1 MLPHIFCCKKVCRF
15 PPGILATLPKS
26 SFSPPD
32 SGLVTSIPS
41 ILLYIP
47 VRVCYYNMVKRVR
60 GCFHGRGVIFIQS
73 SFIGIRK
80 ERVFPWVCWRTRGTS
95 SARTPL
101 HATCWRSFCCIRAF
115 TFWCIT
121 ALRTGYTSTSGSFW
135 PGGSASMAAAAPASR
150 STPVPPSA
158 DACSL
163 ITAWASCSVRPVRS
177 GTTAPSTTVSLWAAP
192 ARTPA
197 SATPLWATTC

>member
-26 SFSPPD
+26 SFSLPD
-32 SGLVTSIPS
+32 SGLAMSIPS

-121 ALRTGYTSTSGSFW
+121 VLRTGCTGTSTF
-135 PGGSASMAAAAPASR
+135 P
-150 STPVPPSA
+150 
-158 DACSL
+158 
-163 ITAWASCSVRPVRS
+163 RPL
-177 GTTAPSTTVSLWAAP
+177 GQP
-192 ARTPA
+192 ARTP
-197 SATPLWATTC
+197 PHRHRDPPRCHHRQMPVHRPRHGHRVRRDL

>member
-32 SGLVTSIPS
+32 SGLVASIPS

-80 ERVFPWVCWRTRGTS
+80 ERVSHGFVGG
-95 SARTPL
+95 
-101 HATCWRSFCCIRAF
+101 RAEHPAQGPRCTQRAGGHF
-115 TFWCIT
+115 AVSGLSHSGVSPHC
-121 ALRTGYTSTSGSFW
+121 ALAIPAQAVLSGPVGQPAW
-135 PGGSASMAAAAPASR
+135 PPPHRHRDPPRCHHRQM
-150 STPVPPSA
+150 PVH
-158 DACSL
+158 
-163 ITAWASCSVRPVRS
+163 
-177 GTTAPSTTVSLWAAP
+177 
-192 ARTPA
+192 
-197 SATPLWATTC
+197 

>member
-26 SFSPPD
+26 SFFPPD
-32 SGLVTSIPS
+32 SGLAMSIPS

-121 ALRTGYTSTSGSFW
+121 ALRTGCTGISAFSL
-135 PGGSASMAAAAPASR
+135 PAGSASTDAAAPASR
-150 STPVPPSA
+150 FTRCHHRQMPVH
-158 DACSL
+158 
-163 ITAWASCSVRPVRS
+163 
-177 GTTAPSTTVSLWAAP
+177 
-192 ARTPA
+192 
-197 SATPLWATTC
+197 